1 MATNKQNLKHLE
13 NKILRKK
20 LGAFYTP
27 DLYSKKALELVRQ
40 AIKEVPI
47 GNDYIILDRS
57 AGIGNLEKFLNEDE
71 LSHCILSTINEDEFN
86 ELYKTFKNKV
96 RHIFM
101 ADALS
106 EEFIENKVIKKYID
120 NEKCNVILLENP
132 PYAEINIDIQKLG
145 KGKEFSDWKNSF
157 VYENMKTELS
167 KSALNELS
175 NAFIWSAFKYYLK
188 KKNDAYIVFAP
199 IKYWKIQKII
209 AKKFKNG
216 FAFNKKFFYTN
227 SHACIT
233 CIHWQNIDDK
243 SLSEFKIRAF
253 NIENDKLVDEGIV
266 MVKQTN
272 SLISSLYDKRT
283 FENDDLVGITCNFD
297 GTEFLDKNKSR
308 KIQRYNEN
316 IVGYLIASSN
326 TFVNNALHSCLLN
339 VAHYLGH
346 GFFLRKDNFLK
357 LLPLFSCSKYIAI
370 NNDWKNEGFL
380 TKSADKKEI
389 YLNDVKSGKLK
400 SFLLKN
406 LFWVS
411 LTHFSHLR
419 SFYGT
424 DNRFYRNELCL
435 DTTNGETIASIY
447 LKELKFEIMENEIID
462 LWNKILKQVKDT
474 KQYDNNLTYGLYQIE
489 QEINL
494 KDKKQKKG
502 FYYPELNSDILL
514 LKKYLK
520 EYYLKEIAPILFEY
534 EFIK

>member
-1 MATNKQNLKHLE
+1 MSTNKQNLKHLE

-27 DLYSKKALELVRQ
+27 DLYSEKALELVRQ

-47 GNDYIILDRS
+47 GNDYIILDRC
-57 AGIGNLEKFLNEDE
+57 AGIGNLENFLTEDE
-71 LSHCILSTINEDEFN
+71 LSHCVLSTINEDEFN

-106 EEFIENKVIKKYID
+106 EEFIENKVIKKYVD
-120 NEKCNVILLENP
+120 NKKCNVILLENP

-145 KGKEFSDWKNSF
+145 KGKEFSEWKNSF

-188 KKNDAYIVFAP
+188 KENDAYIVFAP
-199 IKYWKIQKII
+199 IKYWKSQKLIT
-209 AKKFKNG
+209 KEFVKG

-227 SHACIT
+227 LHACIT

-243 SLSEFKIRAF
+243 NLSEFRIRAF
-253 NIENDKLVDEGIV
+253 NIENDELVDEGFL

-316 IVGYLIASSN
+316 IVAYLIASSN

-357 LLPLFSCSKYIAI
+357 LLPLFSCSKYVAI

-380 TKSADKKEI
+380 NKSADKKDI
-389 YLNDVKSGKLK
+389 YLKDVENGKLDI
-400 SFLLKN
+400 FLFKN

-435 DTTNGETIASIY
+435 DITNGETIASNH
-447 LKELKFEIMENEIID
+447 LKNLEMNLLERQMIETWE
-462 LWNKILKQVKDT
+462 KILIQIKRT
-474 KQYDNNLTYGLYQIE
+474 KEYNKKLTYGLYQIE

>member
-1 MATNKQNLKHLE
+1 
-13 NKILRKK
+13 
-20 LGAFYTP
+20 
-27 DLYSKKALELVRQ
+27 
-40 AIKEVPI
+40 
-47 GNDYIILDRS
+47 
-57 AGIGNLEKFLNEDE
+57 
-71 LSHCILSTINEDEFN
+71 
-86 ELYKTFKNKV
+86 
-96 RHIFM
+96 
-101 ADALS
+101 
-106 EEFIENKVIKKYID
+106 
-120 NEKCNVILLENP
+120 
-132 PYAEINIDIQKLG
+132 
-145 KGKEFSDWKNSF
+145 
-157 VYENMKTELS
+157 
-167 KSALNELS
+167 
-175 NAFIWSAFKYYLK
+175 
-188 KKNDAYIVFAP
+188 
-199 IKYWKIQKII
+199 
-209 AKKFKNG
+209 
-216 FAFNKKFFYTN
+216 
-227 SHACIT
+227 
-233 CIHWQNIDDK
+233 
-243 SLSEFKIRAF
+243 
-253 NIENDKLVDEGIV
+253 

-316 IVGYLIASSN
+316 IVGYLIASSY
-326 TFVNNALHSCLLN
+326 TFVNSGLHSCLLN

-357 LLPLFSCSKYIAI
+357 LLPLFSCSKYVAI

-380 TKSADKKEI
+380 NKSADKKDI
-389 YLNDVKSGKLK
+389 YLKDVENGKLDI
-400 SFLLKN
+400 FLLKN

-435 DTTNGETIASIY
+435 DTTNGETIASNH
-447 LKELKFEIMENEIID
+447 LKNLEMNLLERQMIETWE
-462 LWNKILKQVKDT
+462 KILIQIKRT
-474 KQYDNNLTYGLYQIE
+474 KEYNKKLTYGLYQIE

-494 KDKKQKKG
+494 KDKKQKKV